1 MMLRYIFIAMTAV
14 VFLSNSLSGKEPQAD
29 FVFPQR
35 LNRITCGSCSKQ
47 DLPQPIWQAII
58 ASEPDLFIY
67 MGDNIYGDSE
77 DLNVLAAKWEKQ
89 KSQPGYTALR
99 EQCSVIGT
107 WDDHDY
113 GKNDAGIEYPQ
124 KAGSQQL
131 FLDFLDEPDNSLRR
145 TREGV
150 YASYLYGPVGQQVHI
165 ILLDTRYFRT
175 PLKKIMDQSPTA
187 EGHAGPYGPTDDPNA
202 DMLGEAQWEWLEEQ
216 LRVPAELRL
225 IVSSIQVL
233 PLEQRYEKWE
243 NLPTERARLL
253 KLIEKTNSEGVVFL
267 SGDRHAAE
275 FSKLNREGSYPLLEM
290 TSSSLNAPR
299 KYQNE
304 LNSFRFGLM
313 YNEVNFGKILIDWK
327 AETPSAVFSVC
338 DIEGREM
345 LQVPVAIPS
354 LHHVTD

>member
-1 MMLRYIFIAMTAV
+1 MTVRNIFLTVIV
-14 VFLSNSLSGKEPQAD
+14 IVLFSNSLSGKEPHAD
-29 FVFPQR
+29 FVLPER
-35 LNRITCGSCSKQ
+35 LDRITCGSCSKQ
-47 DLPQPIWQAII
+47 DLPQPIWDAIVS
-58 ASEPDLFIY
+58 ADPDLFIY

-77 DLNVLAAKWEKQ
+77 DLNVLAEKWGKQ
-89 KSQPGYTALR
+89 KSQPGYSALR
-99 EQCSVIGT
+99 KQCSVIGT

-131 FLDFLDEPDNSLRR
+131 FLDFLDEPEDSIRR

-187 EGHAGPYGPTDDPNA
+187 EGHSGPYGPTDDPNA
-202 DMLGEAQWEWLEEQ
+202 DMLGEAQWKWLEEQ
-216 LRVPAELRL
+216 LQVPAQLRL

-275 FSKLNREGSYPLLEM
+275 FCKLDREGNYPLMEM

-304 LNSFRFGLM
+304 LNSLRYGLL
-313 YNEVNFGKILIDWK
+313 YNEVNFGKILIDW
-327 AETPSAVFSVC
+327 EVESPTAVFSVC
-338 DIEGREM
+338 DIEGRPM
-345 LQVPVAIPS
+345 LQVPVTIPS
-354 LHHVTD
+354 LQRVTD